1 MNTLTTMKRRSVAS
15 SLSSIV
21 GGLTLAVLLL
31 GAQPTVSAQGAT
43 ERWVGTWAT
52 AAVVRPRAP
61 QGPASVGRPAPAQ
74 AQAARPPQGRR
85 GGANRQLPSF
95 SNQTVRQIVRV
106 SLGGERVRVVL
117 SNVFGTTPL
126 TVGAAHLALRATDAA
141 IVKASG
147 RELTFGGRSGL
158 TIPAGAVAFSDPV
171 DLDLPARADFAID
184 LYLPETLDATAS
196 PFTTHPGA
204 WQTSYISRE
213 GNHTGAVE
221 IPVADMT
228 QSWFFLA
235 RVEVMAPE
243 QTGVLVAFGDSIT
256 DGTRSTPDTNNR
268 WPDHFSERLAAQ
280 GVQMGVLNAGI
291 SGNRVLSDGSSFSA
305 LARFDRDV
313 VAATGATHVTVL
325 LGTNDIGFGRENPSP
340 TAQDI
345 IVGHRQVIDRAHA
358 QGLTIYGVTLAP
370 FEGANYW
377 TLEGELKRQA
387 LNEWIRTSDAY
398 DAVIDFDAVLR
409 DPAEPTKLRPEYDS
423 GDHLHPNDAGYEAM
437 ANSVDVGLFTTG
449 RRLSAAR

>member
-1 MNTLTTMKRRSVAS
+1 MHTITTMRRQ
-15 SLSSIV
+15 SIV
-21 GGLTLAVLLL
+21 LSIAGGVTLAALLL
-31 GAQPTVSAQGAT
+31 ATQPTVSAQGAT
-43 ERWVGTWAT
+43 DRWVGTWAT
-52 AAVVRPRAP
+52 AAVMRPRAP
-61 QGPASVGRPAPAQ
+61 QAPGPTGRTAPAQ
-74 AQAARPPQGRR
+74 AQPPQGRR
-85 GGANRQLPSF
+85 GGANRQLSSF
-95 SNQTVRQIVRV
+95 RNQTVRQIVRV

-117 SNVFGTTPL
+117 SNVFGTAPL
-126 TVGAAHLALRATDAA
+126 TVGAAHIALRATDAA
-141 IVKASG
+141 IVSASN
-147 RELTFGGRSGL
+147 RELMFSGRSGL

-171 DLDLPARADFAID
+171 DLDVPARADLAID
-184 LYLPETLDATAS
+184 LYLPEAVDAATS
-196 PFTTHPGA
+196 PFTTHSGA
-204 WQTSYISRE
+204 WQTNYVSLE
-213 GNHTGAVE
+213 GNHAGAVE
-221 IPVADMT
+221 IPVAETT

-243 QTGVLVAFGDSIT
+243 RTGVLVAFGDSIT

-268 WPDHFSERLAAQ
+268 WPDHFSKRLAAQ

-325 LGTNDIGFGRENPSP
+325 LGTNDIGFGRESPSP
-340 TAQDI
+340 TTQDI
-345 IVGHRQVIDRAHA
+345 IAGHRQFIDRAHA
-358 QGLTIYGVTLAP
+358 QGLTIYGATLAP

-409 DPAEPTKLRPEYDS
+409 DPAEPTKLRPEFDS

-437 ANSVDVGLFTTG
+437 ADSVDVGLFTAG